1 MNSKV
6 LFILLL
12 IIAGVAVFGLTAK
25 PKTEASLAVSA
36 STQEGEQS
44 DKLATVSKT
53 MGVVSVDITP
63 TSMEAGKEIVF
74 DVVMNNHSVDLG
86 YDYTQIAA
94 LTDDRG
100 NTYKPT
106 QWTGNSGGHH
116 VRGQL
121 IFSVLSDKPQQLT
134 LTLNGVDNE
143 TADFSWEL

>member
-6 LFILLL
+6 FFILLL

-25 PKTEASLAVSA
+25 PKTEASSAVVASA
-36 STQEGEQS
+36 QEGEQT
-44 DKLATVSKT
+44 DKLATISKT

-63 TSMEAGKEIVF
+63 ASMEAGKEIAF
-74 DVVMNNHSVDLG
+74 DVVMNNHSVDLD
-86 YDYTQIAA
+86 YDYTQIAT
-94 LTDDRG
+94 LTDDQG
-100 NTYKPT
+100 NTHKPT

-121 IFSVLSDKPQQLT
+121 IFPSLSKTPQQLT

-143 TADFSWEL
+143 TEDFSWEL